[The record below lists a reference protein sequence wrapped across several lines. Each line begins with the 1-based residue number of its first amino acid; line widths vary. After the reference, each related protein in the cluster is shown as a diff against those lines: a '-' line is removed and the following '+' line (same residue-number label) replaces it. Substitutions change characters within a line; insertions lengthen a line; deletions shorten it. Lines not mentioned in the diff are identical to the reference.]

1 MNFSNVVPLKMWDFF
16 LQILLASII
25 LMANAKKKKFYWLR
39 LLLVAG
45 LSFPLY
51 WLPSVMVWKFNIN
64 YLICLVILFPTGFFL
79 YDENVFTYLF
89 GSMAS
94 FGLQHLAWNI
104 LFLILDPIVALGESL
119 DLWAVLGIKFLVY
132 LLIYGIAL
140 LAVYKLKLSIA
151 YSQKQLGSF
160 IAGSTIFII
169 AFFLAQMVDILDRW
183 TVIYRLYTALCA
195 LLGLVIMLG
204 YPYLSELVVKE
215 NQLEE
220 EKRSLAS
227 MLSMQAHQQE
237 LSKETIDIVNMKFHD
252 MKNQLNT
259 LRELNDTQRQASIN
273 EIEKS
278 IDIYADI
285 TRTGNEALDIVLTQK
300 SLLCT
305 SKKIRF
311 TYIIDGKSFDFMDKT
326 DITSLF
332 GNILDN
338 AIEATEKET
347 ADDRLIKLQ
356 ASLRNDFLS
365 ITEENYSHTPLT
377 FKDGLPIT
385 TKDDKSLHGY
395 GFKSLRYLVDKY
407 HGNMSVAQED
417 NVFRLSLFIPI
428 PKAK

>member
-1 MNFSNVVPLKMWDFF
+1 
-16 LQILLASII
+16 
-25 LMANAKKKKFYWLR
+25 
-39 LLLVAG
+39 
-45 LSFPLY
+45 
-51 WLPSVMVWKFNIN
+51 
-64 YLICLVILFPTGFFL
+64 
-79 YDENVFTYLF
+79 
-89 GSMAS
+89 
-94 FGLQHLAWNI
+94 
-104 LFLILDPIVALGESL
+104 
-119 DLWAVLGIKFLVY
+119 
-132 LLIYGIAL
+132 
-140 LAVYKLKLSIA
+140 
-151 YSQKQLGSF
+151 
-160 IAGSTIFII
+160 
-169 AFFLAQMVDILDRW
+169 
-183 TVIYRLYTALCA
+183 
-195 LLGLVIMLG
+195 
-204 YPYLSELVVKE
+204 
-215 NQLEE
+215 
-220 EKRSLAS
+220 
-227 MLSMQAHQQE
+227 
-237 LSKETIDIVNMKFHD
+237 